1 MVRSFVRLGLSV
13 LRDKSADE
21 EPDESLDPSIAMEG
35 ARWSA
40 DERQLRP
47 WQNRI
52 CSSSVKPQSSAML
65 PIPAFGVR
73 CATEGVQIV
82 ENSFID
88 SRPLGVRLRRAQ
100 NAIKREPQA
109 VAMGRWFAFA
119 ANHGA
124 LPAVDEK
131 RG

>member
-1 MVRSFVRLGLSV
+1 VAKPYLLFIGEAAIIGNV
-13 LRDKSADE
+13 AD
-21 EPDESLDPSIAMEG
+21 PG
-35 ARWSA
+35 VWSQVH
-40 DERQLRP
+40 D
-47 WQNRI
+47 
-52 CSSSVKPQSSAML
+52 
-65 PIPAFGVR
+65 
-73 CATEGVQIV
+73 EGVQIV
-82 ENSFID
+82 ENILVD

-109 VAMGRWFAFA
+109 VALGRWVAFA